1 MSYSED
7 EIEKL
12 LSRIEYLEREIKK
25 YEDQCHKLRQSYDLQ
40 YKELND
46 NVEYAKFIQR
56 AFLPTVDEIK
66 LSFPESFLIYLPKNR
81 IGGDFYFH
89 HHDPS
94 HEYIIFAVG
103 DATGHGIPGAL
114 LSMLGLSMLNEI
126 VRYQLT
132 LNPALILELMRL
144 NLKFIFRRLTTTFRP
159 TTLDELF
166 ETYLFDFI
174 TFVTESIRY
183 LFTKINPFTFK
194 WQNIKDL
201 FSFSSYMR
209 AVLDKRLEYQID
221 RQSALYQ
228 LIDIDRDYS
237 FSFDISLALFYP
249 KKKKLYYSGANL
261 SLLIIREGQ
270 LFELKGVRNPIG
282 FYFEE
287 KKFET
292 QEFDLRPG
300 DVVYFFSDGY
310 KDQIGGENQK
320 FSSKRFKHL
329 LTEVSGLTMDGQKEA
344 LYSYFRFWKGDY
356 EQTDDITV
364 AGIRW
369 SDEVYS

>member
-1 MSYSED
+1 MDSQND
-7 EIEKL
+7 EIERLKA
-12 LSRIEYLEREIKK
+12 RIEYLEREIKK
-25 YEDQCHKLRQSYDLQ
+25 YEDRCQRLKRSYDLQ
-40 YKELND
+40 YKELNE
-46 NVEYAKFIQR
+46 NIEYARFIQN
-56 AFLPTVDEIK
+56 AFLPTRDEIK
-66 LSFPESFLIYLPKNR
+66 LSFPDSFLIYLPKNR

-94 HEYIIFAVG
+94 HEYIIFSVG

-144 NLKFIFRRLTTTFRP
+144 NLKFIFRRLTSSFRP

-174 TFVTESIRY
+174 TFITESVRY
-183 LFTKINPFTFK
+183 LLTKINPLTFK

-228 LIDIDRDYS
+228 LIDIEKDYS
-237 FSFDISLALFYP
+237 FSFDLSLGLFFP
-249 KKKKLYYSGANL
+249 KKKKLYFSGANL
-261 SLLIIREGQ
+261 SLIIIRSGE
-270 LFELKGVRNPIG
+270 LYELKGIRNPVG

-287 KKFET
+287 KKFRT
-292 QEFDLRPG
+292 QEFDLQEG
-300 DVVYFFSDGY
+300 DQIYFFSDGY

-320 FSSKRFKHL
+320 FSSKRFKRL
-329 LTEVSGLTMDGQKEA
+329 LVEISPLSMDAQKEA
-344 LYSYFRFWKGDY
+344 LRSYFNFWKGDF

-369 SDEVYS
+369 HDDYTS

>member
-1 MSYSED
+1 MRSSKA

-12 LSRIEYLEREIKK
+12 RARIEYLEREVEK
-25 YEDQCHKLRQSYDLQ
+25 YKARCQKMKLSYDEQ
-40 YKELND
+40 YKELEENI
-46 NVEYAKFIQR
+46 EYAKFIQQ
-56 AFLPTVDEIK
+56 AFLPTFDEIK
-66 LSFPESFLIYLPKNR
+66 LSFPQSFLIYLPKNKV
-81 IGGDFYFH
+81 GGDFYFH
-89 HHDPS
+89 HHDQAN
-94 HEYIIFAVG
+94 EYVIFAVG

-144 NLKFIFRRLTTTFRP
+144 NLKFIFRRLTTSFRP

-174 TFVTESIRY
+174 TFITESVRY
-183 LFTKINPFTFK
+183 FLTKINPFTFK

-209 AVLDKRLEYQID
+209 AVLDKRLEYQIQQ
-221 RQSALYQ
+221 QSALYQ
-228 LIDIDRDYS
+228 LIDIGKDYS
-237 FSFDISLALFYP
+237 FSFDLSLGLFYP
-249 KKKKLYYSGANL
+249 GKNKLFYSGANL
-261 SLLIIREGQ
+261 SALVLRHGE

-287 KKFET
+287 KKFQLE
-292 QEFDLRPG
+292 EFDLQDG
-300 DVVYFFSDGY
+300 DTVYFFSDGY
-310 KDQIGGENQK
+310 KDQLGGENQK
-320 FSSKRFKHL
+320 FSSKRFKAL
-329 LTEVSGLTMDGQKEA
+329 LTEISELSMDGQKEA
-344 LYSYFRFWKGDY
+344 LYSYFRFWKSDF

-369 SDEVYS
+369 SKEVYS